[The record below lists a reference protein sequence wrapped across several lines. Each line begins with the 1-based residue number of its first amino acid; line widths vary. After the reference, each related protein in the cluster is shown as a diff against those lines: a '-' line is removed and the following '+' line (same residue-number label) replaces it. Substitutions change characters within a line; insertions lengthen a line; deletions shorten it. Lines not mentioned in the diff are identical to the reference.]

1 MKTSLSVKDLESFR
15 ERCSQHNLKMT
26 PQRIAIYEAIIDS
39 TEHPSADAIFRKLQ
53 KTFPTISF
61 DTVNRTLA
69 TFAHIGM
76 LHVVEGHG
84 DSKRFDPNLA
94 KHHHFRCVKCGA
106 IIDFTNEEYDAITV
120 PPSLRKRF
128 TVSTIKVLLEGVC
141 TACRTKKV

>member
-1 MKTSLSVKDLESFR
+1 MKLYVSKKELETFR
-15 ERCSQHNLKMT
+15 QRCYEHNLKMT
-26 PQRIAIYEAIIDS
+26 PQRIAIYEAITDN

-69 TFAHIGM
+69 TFAQIGL

-106 IIDFTNEEYDAITV
+106 IIDFYNDAYDTITI
-120 PPSLRKRF
+120 PHALRKRF

-141 TACRTKKV
+141 AECHTKRT